1 MNPVLA
7 LGIALLIVAG
17 ASDAR
22 AEDLHCSKVKDPQA
36 KVKYVADLRGIRA
49 EKGCTIKTPATI
61 VCVPGTTTDVAPVPP
76 GSTSNR
82 TSKGFACYQTRCPKK
97 KGQPAPSS
105 VRVYDQFGDRLVT
118 PKPPNLL
125 CVPVDTPIF
134 SCGDG
139 PYPQCG
145 GTCPDGQVCVGT
157 QSLSGTI
164 AVCTGTSS
172 CACVNPE
179 VACNGAPCPSRL
191 CRSVTCPIPISGCV
205 DCNRP
210 GGPCADDQD
219 CCFGHCLTS
228 RGAVPDGICV
238 DP

>member
-1 MNPVLA
+1 MKPATA
-7 LGIALLIVAG
+7 LGIMCLVALVAPT
-17 ASDAR
+17 AS
-22 AEDLHCSKVKDPQA
+22 AEDLHCSKVKDSQA
-36 KVKYVADLRGIRA
+36 KSKYVADLRGIRA
-49 EKGCTIKTPATI
+49 EKGCTIKVPATM
-61 VCVPGTTTDVAPVPP
+61 VCVPGKTSTTEPASPAP
-76 GSTSNR
+76 GSAR
-82 TSKGFACYQTRCPKK
+82 TSKGFACYQTKCPKK
-97 KGQPAPSS
+97 KGQPAPSN
-105 VRVYDQFGDRLVT
+105 VRVDDQFGDRLVA

-157 QSLSGTI
+157 TRLSGSFTMCSGS
-164 AVCTGTSS
+164 AS
-172 CACVNPE
+172 CECVDADAACL
-179 VACNGAPCPSRL
+179 GAPCPSRL
-191 CRSVTCPIPISGCV
+191 CEINGCSIGLSRCV

-219 CCFGHCLTS
+219 CCFGHCLTN
-228 RGAVPDGICV
+228 RGAFPDGICV